1 MISFLK
7 ISFLKSIIYEN
18 CLTGT
23 QLIVD
28 IRIFKSLGQ
37 VLRLQIDVET
47 KHYLI
52 ELKVGIW
59 KLDSWDKEGLEIHT
73 NDVQIEN
80 LKLDYHDGTMICR
93 NEMWEDLLQPLSL
106 RFQITGTDLKIKL
119 KDNLQN
125 NSESWGFRDFIL
137 RLTIPCVNF
146 YSECNYL
153 GTLFQICQGEKS
165 KLQNE
170 IPSKIKSILMGP
182 EIIVKLI
189 NYFAGVIQ
197 EFTSSQPCLNVYH
210 FPKVNYENDQKQIK
224 TNIIQSLQILFQCIF
239 YKYDLNLPEF
249 SFSMIEVQFKPHW
262 KLKKNNI
269 NCIFNKSIF
278 NNQIMNLMQFLEQS
292 FLFFG
297 LAPFII
303 YKTSNAQ

>member
-7 ISFLKSIIYEN
+7 ILFLKSIIYEN
-18 CLTGT
+18 CLTDNVADCRYT
-23 QLIVD
+23 DFQIVGLSSSTLD
-28 IRIFKSLGQ
+28 RCGNQ
-37 VLRLQIDVET
+37 VKNLLMGPYGYQTTVT
-47 KHYLI
+47 KTLTNVPPNNLI

-59 KLDSWDKEGLEIHT
+59 KLDSWDKEGLEIHA

-93 NEMWEDLLQPLSL
+93 NEIWEDLLQPLSL

-125 NSESWGFRDFIL
+125 NSGEDLWDESWGFRDFIL
-137 RLTIPCVNF
+137 RLAVPCVNF

-170 IPSKIKSILMGP
+170 IPSEIKSILMGP
-182 EIIVKLI
+182 GIIVKLRSP

-210 FPKVNYENDQKQIK
+210 FPKVNYE
-224 TNIIQSLQILFQCIF
+224 
-239 YKYDLNLPEF
+239 E
-249 SFSMIEVQFKPHW
+249 
-262 KLKKNNI
+262 
-269 NCIFNKSIF
+269 
-278 NNQIMNLMQFLEQS
+278 
-292 FLFFG
+292 
-297 LAPFII
+297 
-303 YKTSNAQ
+303 